1 MSQVPSKFARRTGF
15 ARQKAA
21 VACPLAVEH
30 AIAALI
36 STAIAGIVFSL
47 MRALADITVGV

>member
-1 MSQVPSKFARRTGF
+1 MSQVPSEFARRTGF
-15 ARQKAA
+15 VRQKAA
-21 VACPLAVEH
+21 VSCPLTVEN

-36 STAIAGIVFSL
+36 STAIPGVVFSL